1 MLQGAGLVELPGVVA
16 WRREKQIFLV
26 FGRKYAILFKV
37 YSCFGGAFVK
47 RVLKTVLCV
56 ILVLIV
62 LGAIV
67 VGVPRFCFGYDIFE
81 RGGWSTT
88 KDGKLRYLRAGG
100 EPVLGWMTMDEVTY
114 YLDPEQNGAVYT
126 GWMNTEEGRF
136 FLDKNGAR
144 VAGWTEINGDTY
156 CFSDTG
162 IMLTGWIETEHG
174 WSYLDEN
181 GVLQTGWLNRPEGRC
196 YLSETG
202 AMVIGWLEL
211 SGERYYF
218 NEDGMLQ
225 TGWLDQPEGRYYL
238 SESGSMATG
247 WIVLDGTRYYL
258 NESGVMCSGWLELD
272 GKRYFLT
279 ESGAAY
285 TGWMEDGGDRLY
297 FHDDGTMAIGRV
309 EIDGVAHHF
318 TSSGKYFVLVNPWN
332 PVPEDYEWNLVD
344 YEGFWVEADCLD
356 ALKAMI
362 AACNAAGHSCK
373 VNSAYRSYDR
383 QVFLFERKVT
393 KLMGQGYSRA
403 AAEKETALSIA
414 VPGTSEHQLGL
425 AVDMKSGNGTYD
437 WLAKHSWEYGFTL
450 RYPYGKTEVTGIYY
464 EPWHFRYVGNE
475 LAKELYDLGLCVEE
489 YINLLTEQAN
499 S

>member
-1 MLQGAGLVELPGVVA
+1 M
-16 WRREKQIFLV
+16 
-26 FGRKYAILFKV
+26 
-37 YSCFGGAFVK
+37 K
-47 RVLKTVLCV
+47 RVLKTILCV

-62 LGAIV
+62 LGAIAI
-67 VGVPRFCFGYDIFE
+67 GVPRFGFGYDIFE
-81 RGGWSTT
+81 RGGWSAAE
-88 KDGKLRYLRAGG
+88 DGKLRYLKAGG
-100 EPVLGWMTMDEVTY
+100 EPVLGWMTMDGVTY
-114 YLDPEQNGAVYT
+114 YLDPEQGGAVYT
-126 GWMNTEEGRF
+126 GWLDTEEGRF
-136 FLDKNGAR
+136 FLDGSGAR
-144 VAGWTEINGDTY
+144 AEGWTEIDGDYYYFGDTG
-156 CFSDTG
+156 T
-162 IMLTGWIETEHG
+162 MLTGWVETERG
-174 WSYLDEN
+174 RSYLNEDGILQTGWVELDGN
-181 GVLQTGWLNRPEGRC
+181 RYCLGEDGVLQTGWLDQPEGRY

-202 AMVIGWLEL
+202 AMVVGWLEL

-238 SESGSMATG
+238 SESGTMATG
-247 WIVLDGTRYYL
+247 WIDSDGARYYL
-258 NESGVMCSGWLELD
+258 DESGVMCSGWLDLE

-279 ESGAAY
+279 GSGAAY
-285 TGWMEDGGDRLY
+285 TGWMAEGEDRLY
-297 FHDDGTMAIGRV
+297 FHDDGAMAIGRV
-309 EIDGVAHHF
+309 EIDGVVRHF
-318 TSSGKYFVLVNPWN
+318 TSAGKYFVLVNPWN

-344 YEGFWVEADCLD
+344 YEGFQVEADCLD

-373 VNSAYRSYDR
+373 VNSVYRSYDR

-464 EPWHFRYVGNE
+464 EPWHFRYVGLE

-489 YINLLTEQAN
+489 YMNLLTEQAKQ
-499 S
+499 